1 MTNIQ
6 KASEFESEA
15 EPVAHLILNA
25 RASQQLEQHAAAVNT
40 LIGICIRPCWGD
52 GYSSALKDAACRAGV
67 VQALVAVLDFMAD
80 GGSQSPMLK
89 YMRLPAV
96 TSLGHVIFQ
105 HHENQTAAISAGA
118 ARILLQL
125 ATSNPDDPAL
135 QNAAAD
141 TLERTVFRHFRNE
154 RQLYSH
160 IKGSVASEESF
171 PASIA
176 SLFKQLKAT
185 FYGTPDR
192 PCLLDHLNK
201 WCDQANAFQNASELP
216 PPDAAAA
223 GALNATHYI
232 DDATS
237 VAFGAARSFSHRCGC
252 CACC

>member
-1 MTNIQ
+1 MPNIQ
-6 KASEFESEA
+6 KASEFETA
-15 EPVAHLILNA
+15 AAPVAQLILKA
-25 RASQQLEQHAAAVNT
+25 RSSQQLEHHAAAATT
-40 LIGICIRPCWGD
+40 LISICIRPCWGD
-52 GYSSALKDAACRAGV
+52 GCSCALKDAACRAGV
-67 VQALVAVLDFMAD
+67 VPALVAVLDFMAD

-176 SLFKQLKAT
+176 SLF
-185 FYGTPDR
+185 FRTPNVR
-192 PCLLDHLNK
+192 H
-201 WCDQANAFQNASELP
+201 FP
-216 PPDAAAA
+216 PKCNCTIDNRAA
-223 GALNATHYI
+223 
-232 DDATS
+232 
-237 VAFGAARSFSHRCGC
+237 VHRQD
-252 CACC
+252 